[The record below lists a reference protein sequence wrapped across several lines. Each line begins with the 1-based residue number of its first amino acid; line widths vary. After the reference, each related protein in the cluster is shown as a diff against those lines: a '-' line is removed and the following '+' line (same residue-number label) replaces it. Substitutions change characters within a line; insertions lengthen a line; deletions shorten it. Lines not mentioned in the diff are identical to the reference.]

1 MKYLDELFE
10 EEYGKPDNEDF
21 FRLVD
26 SFTNDRSDLALMDII
41 RDLYDFARSN
51 PSPEKYLKDI
61 VNMYE
66 VDSVTQFGRTAI
78 HGIVAV

>member
-1 MKYLDELFE
+1 
-10 EEYGKPDNEDF
+10 
-21 FRLVD
+21 
-26 SFTNDRSDLALMDII
+26 MDII

-66 VDSVTQFGRTAI
+66 VDSVTNLEELPFMESLRFDIQLQLRRN
-78 HGIVAV
+78 

>member
-1 MKYLDELFE
+1 MKIFSV
-10 EEYGKPDNEDF
+10 
-21 FRLVD
+21 LVD

-51 PSPEKYLKDI
+51 PSPEKYLQDI

-66 VDSVTQFGRTAI
+66 VDSVSNLKNCHLWNRCGLISSLQLRRN
-78 HGIVAV
+78 